1 MGLGEM
7 GGAKWVM
14 QKTMHYIRRR
24 FYNEPD
30 SRSRNSSQGSLD
42 SNGSSS
48 SSSGSSTSSGTSS
61 SQTSSSS
68 NSSRRNQRSSKLPL
82 YKPIPDHYPQFCEA
96 CMLGRCIFPPR
107 QD

>member
-1 MGLGEM
+1 MGGELKIDREYRQKCCVHGGHLVQPLVGEM

-30 SRSRNSSQGSLD
+30 SRSRNASQGSLD

-48 SSSGSSTSSGTSS
+48 SSNGSFTTSGTSS

-68 NSSRRNQRSSKLPL
+68 NSSRRNQR
-82 YKPIPDHYPQFCEA
+82 
-96 CMLGRCIFPPR
+96 
-107 QD
+107 